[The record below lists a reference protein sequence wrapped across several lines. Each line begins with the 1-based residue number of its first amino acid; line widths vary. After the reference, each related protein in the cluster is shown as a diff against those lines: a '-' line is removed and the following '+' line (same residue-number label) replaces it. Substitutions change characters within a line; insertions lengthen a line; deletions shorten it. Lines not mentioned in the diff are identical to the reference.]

1 MQSSEIFPKHLLAGE
16 SPEGVSHPSFA
27 DRRKAGSIADAAHPK
42 RIVNGGRRNIVF
54 GRVSGDVPNGS
65 MRFTCDFQS

>member
-1 MQSSEIFPKHLLAGE
+1 MLAGE

-42 RIVNGGRRNIVF
+42 RAVNGGRPSIASGESQVIVF
-54 GRVSGDVPNGS
+54 PMVP
-65 MRFTCDFQS
+65 